1 MSVAHTL
8 DARSDSAARAPRMTF
23 GRLIREP
30 LFLTTILI
38 WVLSAAF
45 WTIAGLPRQFDRPVE
60 VALRGSTADALGAI
74 LCGLMYLVLR
84 RIESKPLAFRF
95 SSALALS
102 FAGVAVYIV
111 YAYWIYYVVA
121 PMGDGGGLAVWSITH
136 LDAAV
141 AVLWTFL
148 AWCGVYFS
156 LQLGAELRVTE
167 ARAVDAQNRM
177 LRYQLDPQFLFN
189 IHKALS
195 ALIHKNRN
203 ADAERLVL
211 TLSRF
216 LRRSLEKD
224 PRACVPLVEELSAMR
239 DYIGVERARIGDR
252 LRFVEAIE
260 PQVRDAMAPS
270 FILQP
275 LLEHAIRQGLG
286 DAQRP
291 ITIELGAVKDGDH
304 LKLWVWDDTPAD
316 ANPGSGATD
325 PGLEFVRSRLATL
338 YGSSADMA
346 MEATAPSGSRTVLTI
361 PLGYQ

>member
-1 MSVAHTL
+1 M
-8 DARSDSAARAPRMTF
+8 
-23 GRLIREP
+23 
-30 LFLTTILI
+30 LI

-45 WTIAGLPRQFDRPVE
+45 WTIAGLPRQFDRPLE

-84 RIESKPLAFRF
+84 RIETKPLAFRF
-95 SSALALS
+95 TAALALS
-102 FAGVAVYIV
+102 VVGVAVYIV

-121 PMGDGGGLAVWSITH
+121 PMGVGGGLAVWSVTH

-156 LQLGAELRVTE
+156 LQFGAELRVTE
-167 ARAVDAQNRM
+167 AKTVDAQNRM

-195 ALIHKNRN
+195 TLIHKNRN
-203 ADAERLVL
+203 ADAEHLVL

-224 PRACVPLVEELSAMR
+224 PRVRVPLAEELSAMR
-239 DYIGVERARIGDR
+239 DYIGVERARIGPR

-260 PQVRDAMAPS
+260 PQVQDAMAPS

-286 DAQRP
+286 DAKRP
-291 ITIELGAVKDGDH
+291 ITVELGAVKDGDQ

-316 ANPGSGATD
+316 ANPAVGATD
-325 PGLEFVRSRLATL
+325 PGLEFVRSRLDAL
-338 YGSSADMA
+338 YGPSAGMA
-346 MEATAPSGSRTVLTI
+346 MEPTAPSGSRTVLTI

>member
-1 MSVAHTL
+1 MTL
-8 DARSDSAARAPRMTF
+8 
-23 GRLIREP
+23 GRLMREP

-45 WTIAGLPRQFDRPVE
+45 WTIAGLPRGFHQPVE
-60 VALRGSTADALGAI
+60 VALRGSTADALGAA

-84 RIESKPLAFRF
+84 RIETKPLAVRF
-95 SSALALS
+95 TSALALS
-102 FAGVAVYIV
+102 LGGVGVYMV
-111 YAYWIYYVVA
+111 YAYWVYYVVA
-121 PMGDGGGLAVWSITH
+121 PMGDGGGLTHWEITH

-156 LQLGAELRVTE
+156 LQLGAELRITE
-167 ARAVDAQNRM
+167 AIAADAQNRM

-195 ALIHKNRN
+195 TLIHKNRN

-224 PRACVPLVEELSAMR
+224 PRARVPLAEELSAMR

-260 PQVRDAMAPS
+260 PQVQDAMAPS

-275 LLEHAIRQGLG
+275 LLEHAIRQGLA
-286 DAQRP
+286 DTKRP
-291 ITIELGAVKDGDH
+291 ITIELGAIRDGDQ
-304 LKLWVWDDTPAD
+304 LKLWVWDDTPTD
-316 ANPGSGATD
+316 AKGIGGAPE
-325 PGLEFVRSRLATL
+325 PGLEFVRSRLETL
-338 YGSSADMA
+338 YGPSAGMA
-346 MEATAPSGSRTVLTI
+346 MEATEPNGSRTVLSI